1 MMRDL
6 RWEKISSRKVYNDRW
21 INLRADSCR
30 FPDGRIIEPYY
41 IVELPNWANI
51 VVVTAD
57 EKIVL
62 VRQYR
67 YPVDQTTFEL
77 PGGVIDKGE
86 EPMQAAIREMQEE
99 TGYHAA
105 EVEFLCKLAPNPAI
119 NDNTAYFYLAK
130 NAVPGEKKNF
140 DAFEDIDVVLF
151 SKTEFLQLLRENKIQ
166 HGVQLGPIYEALI
179 KLNWLSISV

>member
-6 RWEKISSRKVYNDRW
+6 RWEKMNSHTVYTDRW
-21 INLRADSCR
+21 LQLRADTCR
-30 FPDGRIIEPYY
+30 FPDGRVIEPYY

-51 VVVTAD
+51 VVVTED

-67 YPVDQTTFEL
+67 YPVDQVTFEL

-86 EPMQAAIREMQEE
+86 DPMHAAIREMQEE
-99 TGYHAA
+99 TGYHSA

-119 NDNTAYFYLAK
+119 NDNTAYFY
-130 NAVPGEKKNF
+130 
-140 DAFEDIDVVLF
+140 EDIDVMLF
-151 SKTEFLQLLRENKIQ
+151 SKSEFLRLLHENKMQ

-179 KLNWLSISV
+179 KLNWLTIVGSDY

>member
-1 MMRDL
+1 MRDL
-6 RWEKISSRKVYNDRW
+6 RWEKTDSRKVYSDRW
-21 INLRADSCR
+21 LQLRADTCR
-30 FPDGRIIEPYY
+30 FPDGRVITPYY

-51 VVVTAD
+51 VVVTTD

-86 EPMQAAIREMQEE
+86 DPMQAAIREMQEE
-99 TGYHAA
+99 TGYHAT

-130 NAVPGEKKNF
+130 NAIPGEKKNF

-151 SKTEFLQLLRENKIQ
+151 TKTEFLQLLRENRIQ
-166 HGVQLGPIYEALI
+166 HGVMLGPIYEAML
-179 KLNWLSISV
+179 KLNWMQLV